1 MGFSKRPRSG
11 PIFEKLKDLKKKFR
25 RLSRC
30 NIRSLATR
38 NSDIINF
45 EFKNKNM
52 KAVWNKLKVNKSN
65 KVKSRLEADDFAA
78 HYSGIMSDDGVLND
92 EQLGICKFVHDKADQ
107 LKQNTYLYHTPATSY
122 QITSEFILQ
131 AIKSLKKGASPG
143 CDN

>member
-1 MGFSKRPRSG
+1 MCTKKILKPKTYWCPDLSILRDKKRFWWSTWVSHNRPRSG

-25 RLSRC
+25 RFSRC

-107 LKQNTYLYHTPATSY
+107 LK
-122 QITSEFILQ
+122 
-131 AIKSLKKGASPG
+131 
-143 CDN
+143 